1 MPIDS
6 AASIVVFEHP
16 VIAQDCVDALQV
28 LGFTTTYLPL
38 TEDNVMA
45 LMTARPDYV
54 LTINFNQFISQVCE
68 LLKIAYL
75 SWVVDTPC
83 YSIYDKAV
91 SQSCSFTFLYDA
103 AIAQRLRSSGVR
115 QVYHLPLAANLDRIG
130 MLQSHSGDP
139 ARDVTF
145 VANLTRTEYRTH
157 IMPRLSAA
165 TKAHCAQLIDCLDQ
179 PCDTFRLAEQIEDSL
194 IDAVMQESGYQLVGD
209 HYLTVAEKLA
219 YLLGREHSWQ
229 ERINFVNAL
238 ERRLQVGVYGNTEWH
253 DVIGCYAGHADHFSE
268 MPTIFRTSK
277 INLNLS
283 RSFVEYGLPMRI
295 FDVLSCGGFLVTN
308 DKADLQK
315 LFTADKDLV
324 IFRDV
329 QDLTEICA
337 YYLEHEEQRKAIAEQ
352 GRITVARDHTYVAR
366 LTNMFTTVQ
375 RVRRGDPMP
384 LSRWY
389 A

>member
-1 MPIDS
+1 MPTDS

-16 VIAQDCVDALQV
+16 VIAQDCVDALRV
-28 LGFTTTYLPL
+28 LGFVTTYLPL

-68 LLKIAYL
+68 LLTIPYL

-83 YSIYDKAV
+83 YSVYDKAV

-103 AIAQRLRSSGVR
+103 AIAQRLRGSGVR
-115 QVYHLPLAANLDRIG
+115 QVYHLPVAANPDRIAG
-130 MLQSHSGDP
+130 LQSRSGGP
-139 ARDVTF
+139 ALDVSF
-145 VANLTRTEYRTH
+145 VANLTRTEYRTW
-157 IMPRLSAA
+157 IMPRLTAA
-165 TKAHCAQLIDCLDQ
+165 TRERCTQLIDSLDQ
-179 PCDTFRLAEQIEDSL
+179 PGETFRLAERIDASL
-194 IDAVMQESGYQLVGD
+194 IDAVRQESGYQLIGD

-229 ERINFVNAL
+229 ERISLVNTL
-238 ERRLQVGVYGNTEWH
+238 EQHLEIGVYGNAEWQE
-253 DVIGCYAGHADHFSE
+253 VIGCYAGHADHFSL
-268 MPTIFRTSK
+268 MPTLFRVSR
-277 INLNLS
+277 INLNLT

-315 LFTADKDLV
+315 LFTAGKDLV
-324 IFRDV
+324 IFRDA
-329 QDLTEICA
+329 QDLIEICA
-337 YYLEHEEQRKAIAEQ
+337 YYLEHDEQRKAIAEQ
-352 GRITVARDHTYVAR
+352 GRVTVARDHTYVAR
-366 LTNMFTTVQ
+366 LTDMFTTLQ
-375 RVRRGDPMP
+375 RERRGEPTP